1 MQLLKEVQGLYN
13 PWEKSLF
20 LSHHWRH
27 WYYGLYLVCDTWSW
41 LCCWRMWSCLQ
52 RPKGS
57 SLLWE
62 AGLEQ
67 AADNSNLVCLK
78 GMLFKYVLT
87 IKYWHSFIQGTPPSE
102 FLQTRPDS
110 PILFDPH
117 YLCCYLCCV
126 VADTF
131 ASLEWQHQNH
141 YLCSSRKS
149 FSLVAILIRKRLKEW
164 KEQNLDLPVS
174 QSLPQVPGFP
184 FSGVQSPSL
193 HLSLKAPSPW
203 AGCKALE
210 LLLFQSHGLQQQHSI
225 LHIKV
230 LACCVWTHSQAPW
243 LEKQTFSTQ
252 WLFQFLLPWD
262 WKDGEDFI
270 QAFPAWLNFARKD
283 LFSLIPHFHHTK
295 YERSNRLGC
304 KCC

>member
-67 AADNSNLVCLK
+67 AAENSNLVCLK
-78 GMLFKYVLT
+78 GMLFKYSVNYKILTFFHSRHSTIRISSNEARFPNPIWPSLSVLL
-87 IKYWHSFIQGTPPSE
+87 P
-102 FLQTRPDS
+102 L
-110 PILFDPH
+110 
-117 YLCCYLCCV
+117 LCGSRHLCLSG
-126 VADTF
+126 VA
-131 ASLEWQHQNH
+131 APKPL
-141 YLCSSRKS
+141 LCSSRKS

-252 WLFQFLLPWD
+252 WLFQFLLP
-262 WKDGEDFI
+262 
-270 QAFPAWLNFARKD
+270 
-283 LFSLIPHFHHTK
+283 
-295 YERSNRLGC
+295 
-304 KCC
+304 